1 MFTVHKWLD
10 FTRGDLILTFTT
22 QQEVAA
28 YDWLTAND
36 APNRDPVKW
45 TLEGSND
52 GSSWAVVDDKF
63 ASDAF
68 SAPSG
73 RYAWAGPFCLTSD
86 GTGGAEPT
94 CNMPPPALT
103 LTDANDV
110 GGCGPTLLES
120 PTTTA
125 ASNCDRA
132 YILGEGF
139 ADFLS
144 TYTSAKSGPLFLL
157 QVSTFDVCTKC
168 RKLITF
174 AVCLLSECARPQ

>member
-1 MFTVHKWLD
+1 MLQHDGEQVWSGAACDGGHLSAAGGTH
-10 FTRGDLILTFTT
+10 RGAEACPDECDVP
-22 QQEVAA
+22 QCVCSPQCNSDSESHAVRCCADVA
-28 YDWLTAND
+28 
-36 APNRDPVKW
+36 
-45 TLEGSND
+45 G
-52 GSSWAVVDDKF
+52 
-63 ASDAF
+63 
-68 SAPSG
+68 
-73 RYAWAGPFCLTSD
+73 TSCPA
-86 GTGGAEPT
+86 GGAEPT
-94 CNMPPPALT
+94 CDMPPPALT
-103 LTDANDV
+103 ITDANDV

-168 RKLITF
+168 HKLITF
-174 AVCLLSECARPQ
+174 AVCLLSECTRPQ